1 MGRKIFLAF
10 SFLMLSLASLYC
22 FWVVTAYALKTD
34 TQNIILTQNDITEYD
49 YNYDYDY
56 EKPLSNVKDS
66 LSSTASAGEITAAA
80 NNTAK
85 GKIISKSIDSSS
97 ANLKYNKI
105 YVKNNTSI
113 KVDLKTE
120 LLTLPNL
127 KIISTNK
134 PQVLIVHTHTTE
146 CYMSEERDYY
156 TAADK
161 TRTTNE
167 KENIVAVGK
176 VLGDTLKQ
184 KGIGVVH
191 ATEKHDYPEYTGSY
205 SRAEQTI
212 KTYLKKYP
220 TIKVVIDLHRD
231 SVSDGNNKTALVT
244 TVNGKKAAQVMLV
257 SGCQDGTVTGFS
269 NWRQNFRLAIRLQQT
284 MEVMYKGLARPI
296 LFTPR
301 KYNQHL
307 TEGSLLIECGTE
319 ANTLEQAK
327 YSATLLGNA
336 LAVTLGNLKEK

>member
-1 MGRKIFLAF
+1 MGKKIFLAF
-10 SFLMLSLASLYC
+10 SFLILSAASLYC
-22 FWVVTAYALKTD
+22 FWVVTAYALAPSND
-34 TQNIILTQNDITEYD
+34 YVGVAQNGFSEPFLSEYYKNPQGD
-49 YNYDYDY
+49 
-56 EKPLSNVKDS
+56 EVV
-66 LSSTASAGEITAAA
+66 SSSKASSVGEVTVAA
-80 NNTAK
+80 NNVAK
-85 GKIISKSIDSSS
+85 GKIINKSIDSSA
-97 ANLKYNKI
+97 ANLRYNKI
-105 YVKNNTSI
+105 YVKNTTSLKI
-113 KVDLKTE
+113 DLKTE
-120 LLTLPNL
+120 LMQLPNL
-127 KIISTNK
+127 KIVTTTK

-146 CYMSEERDYY
+146 CYMLDERDYY
-156 TAADK
+156 SASDK

-167 KENIVAVGK
+167 NENIVAVGR
-176 VLGDTLKQ
+176 VLANTLKK

-191 ATEKHDYPEYTGSY
+191 ATEKHDYPEYSGSY

-212 KTYLKKYP
+212 KSYLKKYP

-231 SVSDGNNKTALVT
+231 SVTEGSNKTALVT
-244 TVNGKKAAQVMLV
+244 TINGKKAAQLMLV
-257 SGCQDGTVTGFS
+257 SGCQDGTVTGFA

-327 YSATLLGNA
+327 YSAELLGNA
-336 LAVTLGNLKEK
+336 LAVTLNNLKEK

>member
-1 MGRKIFLAF
+1 MGKKIFLVF
-10 SFLMLSLASLYC
+10 SFLILSAASLYC
-22 FWVVTAYALKTD
+22 FWVVSAYALATD
-34 TQNIILTQNDITEYD
+34 TPYIATTQNNLTEYY
-49 YNYDYDY
+49 YNDDY
-56 EKPLSNVKDS
+56 EAPASSGNAPLSS
-66 LSSTASAGEITAAA
+66 AASAGEISAAA
-80 NNTAK
+80 SNTAK
-85 GKIISKSIDSSS
+85 GKIITKSINSSS
-97 ANLKYNKI
+97 ANLSYNKI
-105 YVKNNTSI
+105 YVKNNTSFKI
-113 KVDLKTE
+113 DLKTE
-120 LLTLPNL
+120 LLALPNL
-127 KIISTNK
+127 KIITTSK

-146 CYMSEERDYY
+146 CYMGEERDYY
-156 TAADK
+156 TASDK

-167 KENIVAVGK
+167 NENVVAVGK

-231 SVSDGNNKTALVT
+231 SITDGSNKTALVT
-244 TVNGKKAAQVMLV
+244 TVNGKKAAQLMIVA
-257 SGCQDGTVTGFS
+257 GCQDGTVTGFAS
-269 NWRQNFRLAIRLQQT
+269 WRQNFRLAIRLQQT
-284 MEVMYKGLARPI
+284 MEIMYKGLARPI

-307 TEGSLLIECGTE
+307 TNGSLLIECGTE